1 MTWILIKKQM
11 MEIFRSYFY
20 DSKKNKKRST
30 VSTILFMLIYAVMM
44 VGVLG
49 GMFAYFSKGICGP
62 FAAVNMSW
70 LYFLIMSMVA
80 VSLGSFGSVFNTYS
94 GLYMS
99 KDNDLLLSMPVPVR
113 TILIARLA
121 GVYLLGLMYS
131 AVVIVPAVIVYW
143 VVAKCT
149 VLNVI
154 GSILLIVIIS
164 LIVLILSC
172 ILGWCVAKIS
182 RKLKNKSFI
191 TVLASLLFFA
201 AYYFV
206 FFKAQEVINKIMV
219 NAVVY
224 GENVKNKAY
233 PVYMFGR
240 IGEGDIS
247 AMLIYTVVIVIL
259 CALIYRVLSGSFIN
273 IVTSNNTVS
282 KVRYKEKKSKMKNQF
297 AAVLSKEFA
306 RFFASP
312 SYMLNC
318 GLGSLFLFV
327 LGVVFIV
334 KGHSLVVFADTIFQY
349 KEAVRMVPLFFA
361 VAICATAAMN
371 DIVVPSVSLEG
382 KNLWVLRSLPVKT
395 WDIFRAKLA
404 VQFIFTGIPVLF
416 CDICMLIVFRADIKP
431 VTLIMLFIL
440 PILYMVFMLLFGM
453 LLGISFVNLTWT
465 NETAPIKQSLN
476 IFIAMFGGWI
486 FAIAVALVF
495 IVKAYKIG
503 LFMYVIIVDMVF
515 VALSVMLYIWMKK
528 IGVAKFENL

>member
-49 GMFAYFSKGICGP
+49 GMFAYFSEGICGP

-273 IVTSNNTVS
+273 IATS
-282 KVRYKEKKSKMKNQF
+282 K
-297 AAVLSKEFA
+297 
-306 RFFASP
+306 
-312 SYMLNC
+312 
-318 GLGSLFLFV
+318 
-327 LGVVFIV
+327 
-334 KGHSLVVFADTIFQY
+334 
-349 KEAVRMVPLFFA
+349 
-361 VAICATAAMN
+361 
-371 DIVVPSVSLEG
+371 
-382 KNLWVLRSLPVKT
+382 
-395 WDIFRAKLA
+395 
-404 VQFIFTGIPVLF
+404 
-416 CDICMLIVFRADIKP
+416 
-431 VTLIMLFIL
+431 
-440 PILYMVFMLLFGM
+440 
-453 LLGISFVNLTWT
+453 
-465 NETAPIKQSLN
+465 
-476 IFIAMFGGWI
+476 
-486 FAIAVALVF
+486 
-495 IVKAYKIG
+495 
-503 LFMYVIIVDMVF
+503 
-515 VALSVMLYIWMKK
+515 
-528 IGVAKFENL
+528 